1 MQKEAIVICQP
12 KDLPSTF
19 IDELEKKLDKPDFKI
34 KIIKTENPGLYAAME
49 WAIPTLIIAY
59 LLKPFFET
67 FLQEAGKDFYKLAK
81 SELKKIILSGQE
93 IKAKYIAAS
102 QSPDKLSRNY
112 DQSITIS
119 LKAKIY
125 EKLDV
130 TVLFNKNIPDEEADE
145 ILEAM
150 FEILSLLFVECQ
162 KFDSKEINKN
172 QRINHVYLISNNEIK
187 KWEILT
193 EQQMFERY
201 KN

>member
-1 MQKEAIVICQP
+1 MLKEAIVICQP
-12 KDLPSTF
+12 KDLPSIF

-34 KIIKTENPGLYAAME
+34 KIIKTENPGPYAAIE

-67 FLQEAGKDFYKLAK
+67 FLQEAGKDFYKLTK
-81 SELKKIILSGQE
+81 SELKKFILSVRK
-93 IKAKYIAAS
+93 IKAKYIAS
-102 QSPDKLSRNY
+102 SESPDKISRNY

-119 LKAKIY
+119 LKAKIH
-125 EKLDV
+125 EKLNI

-150 FEILSLLFVECQ
+150 FEILSLLYVECQ
-162 KFDSKEINKN
+162 KVDQNEINKN
-172 QRINHVYLISNNEIK
+172 QRINNVYLISNNQIK
-187 KWEILT
+187 KWEIFT